1 MRDFRRGGMYALFF
15 VSGAAGLVYQVAWS
29 RLLNEIF
36 GVTAHAVTAVL
47 ATFLGGLALGSWM
60 LGRAADRCRDPLR
73 LYALLELG
81 VAATAL
87 AGTAAVRA
95 LDPVHLWAAS
105 RLAPDSVALLL
116 VRAGLAAVVVLPP
129 TVLMGG
135 TLPAITRALV
145 RRIGHLGRE
154 LSFVYALNTAGAVAG
169 SVAAGFAL
177 IRALGVHG
185 TLWAAAAAN
194 VAVGLGALALSRAR
208 GGSGASPPAA
218 AAPARSPA
226 PAAGPEAGAGWIL
239 AVMALSGVS
248 SLALEVIWTR
258 MLVLVVGTSTYAFVT
273 MLTAFLVG
281 IALGSF
287 VARAFVD
294 RVRSPRRAFGW
305 VQAGIAASTLAT
317 LPLMGALMGG
327 AQRWVDGLELRWEAL
342 LAGRFALSFL
352 VMIVPTTLI
361 GMTFPL
367 AARIW
372 ARTLDT
378 LGGRLGQ
385 LYGANTLGNI
395 AGAVLGGFVVLPA
408 VGMQRGVA
416 LMAVLN
422 LVGAAWA
429 LLPAR
434 EDHRRPAVLLRA
446 APVSA
451 GLWACALLVAL
462 WRPAPF
468 GSAEEGPDDPVLF
481 YREGLVSTVKVIQ
494 RADDGRQRVMLV
506 DGVRIGQSSDGVD
519 RKQQVLAHFPI
530 LLRDRP
536 PARVLT
542 IGLGTG
548 ILAGEVARHPG
559 VERVDVVELSP
570 SVIEGARLFDRF
582 NGAVLDDPRVRVV
595 NDDGVAFLRRSTER
609 YDAIVSDGK
618 SRSGHAGN
626 AQFYSDDYYRSARA
640 HLAPGGVMMQWVP
653 LDVPAADL
661 RVILRTFEGAFP
673 DTYVWI
679 AQSSCFLVGLDRP
692 LALDLAKVQ
701 RVLDAPES
709 EDLRRHGW
717 RTAAE
722 VVALLAADRETLA
735 PWLAQEDAVN
745 TLERPILEFY
755 APAGLAVP
763 AGVRAAANLAT
774 LGTLGRGVPPTAR
787 VTGADAATL
796 ADGARAER
804 LLVAGIGALGRGD
817 AAGVADLEEA
827 ARAAPEDGV
836 IRQAVA
842 EALVQLG
849 VDADGARDVLRAE
862 GLYRAAIAAWPR
874 FEIAWVNLGRA
885 LALEGRVPEAL
896 AAERR
901 ALELNPESGG
911 AHRWAADLLLALGR
925 PGEAIAHAREAVRLA
940 PGAARLRA
948 GLGTSLAMAGR
959 FDEGL
964 RELREAVR
972 LDPRAPEP
980 LGRAALLLATRP
992 GATGADAEEA
1002 VRLASRARSLTDGR
1016 DPAALETLAAAYA
1029 AAGRFGDAVAEQGR
1043 AVELL
1048 ERAGGAQADDARA
1061 TLARYRAGQPLR
1073 LEAPAAR

>member
-1 MRDFRRGGMYALFF
+1 MRGFRRDGGVYALFF

-47 ATFLGGLALGSWM
+47 ATFLGGLALGSWL

-81 VAATAL
+81 VAATAI
-87 AGTAAVRA
+87 AGTAVVRA

-105 RLAPDSVALLL
+105 RLAPDSLGLLL

-194 VAVGLGALALSRAR
+194 VAVGLGALAFSRAR
-208 GGSGASPPAA
+208 GAAGAAPPAVE
-218 AAPARSPA
+218 APVTA
-226 PAAGPEAGAGWIL
+226 PAAGAATGTGWIL

-258 MLVLVVGTSTYAFVT
+258 MLILIVGTSTYAFVT

-317 LPLMGALMGG
+317 LPLMGALMGD
-327 AQRWVDGLELRWEAL
+327 AQRWIDGLELRWEAL
-342 LAGRFALSFL
+342 LAGRFGLSFL

-372 ARTLDT
+372 ARSLDT

-422 LVGAAWA
+422 LIGAAWA

-468 GSAEEGPDDPVLF
+468 GAAEEGPDDPVLF

-506 DGVRIGQSSDGVD
+506 DGVRIGQSSEGVD

-595 NDDGVAFLRRSTER
+595 NDDGVAFLRRSAER
-609 YDAIVSDGK
+609 YDAIISDGK

-626 AQFYSDDYYRSARA
+626 AQFYSQDYYRSARA

-661 RVILRTFEGAFP
+661 RVILRTFEEAFP

-679 AQSSCFLVGLDRP
+679 AQSSCFLVGLDGP
-692 LALDLAKVQ
+692 LALDLARVQ

-709 EDLRRHGW
+709 DDLRRHGW

-735 PWLAQEDAVN
+735 PWLALEDTVN
-745 TLERPILEFY
+745 TLERPVLEFY
-755 APAGLAVP
+755 APAELAVP
-763 AGVRAAANLAT
+763 PGVRAAANLAT
-774 LGTLGRGVPPTAR
+774 LGTLSRGIPPTAR
-787 VTGADAATL
+787 VTGGDAAAL

-804 LLVAGIGALGRGD
+804 LLVDGVAALGRGD
-817 AAGVADLEEA
+817 AAGIARLEA
-827 ARAAPEDGV
+827 AAQAAPADGV

-849 VDADGARDVLRAE
+849 VDADRSSDLARAE
-862 GLYRAAIAAWPR
+862 VLYRAAIAAWPR
-874 FEIAWVNLGRA
+874 FATAWVNLGRA
-885 LALEGRVPEAL
+885 LALEGRLPEAL

-901 ALELNPESGG
+901 ALDLNPESGS
-911 AHRWAADLLLALGR
+911 AHRWAAELLLGVGR
-925 PGEAIAHAREAVRLA
+925 PGEATDHAREAVRLA

-948 GLGTSLAMAGR
+948 ALGTSLAMSGR

-980 LGRAALLLATRP
+980 LGRTALLLATRP

-1048 ERAGGAQADDARA
+1048 DRAGAAQAGDARA
-1061 TLARYRAGQPLR
+1061 TLARYRSGQPLR
-1073 LEAPAAR
+1073 LDAPAAP